1 MPWKFVFNPDTGGD
15 YEWVDDAATDTF
27 AQTLQTAAAKSDDD
41 LLRAIGINPDTTGKW
56 DSPSNKQILQDIG
69 YKGSFNASD
78 IGSFVKKAI
87 TKSDG
92 TLNLPVIGALAGGLA
107 GLAGAFNTTTQ
118 PTGYQGGIPKL
129 TATQPM
135 LTAPPTGR
143 RPGSGGINYGTGVQ
157 YKDEKGNIVSD
168 TSTSVADLLA
178 AAKANPFNQ
187 KDTYGVVPTVV
198 PRAASTQTFVA
209 PKAQTKAVVDES
221 VNSAKIIADRQAAAD
236 KVNAEIMARNQAA
249 AKAKADEAAKI
260 QADAA
265 AAAAANKATEDAKAK
280 AIVDAQAKVA
290 AEDKAARDAAA
301 KATADK
307 LTAEAAA
314 KAAADKAAQDAAAA
328 AAAKKAL
335 EDGAGVKAASEAAAK
350 AAADK
355 AAADK
360 AASDKAA
367 ADKAAAAK
375 AAADAAFAKTP
386 EGMAQKIGVALP
398 TDWSKLGAQEKI
410 DFFNAKNIDPSKLLT
425 AGVSQADIDWMTQHG
440 YNGKT
445 INQGIAAGTALPTGW
460 NDLEA
465 KDKIDSLNKN
475 NVGIAALTKA
485 GTSQSDID
493 WMAQHG
499 YNGKTIDQAAAAGV
513 SLPTGW
519 NDLVA
524 QDKIDYLNT
533 NKIGADALTKAGT
546 STADLDWMKQ
556 NGYTGGVS
564 AAAPTALFNFFNQKL
579 GLNPAGS
586 TNRVIGNG
594 SFGDTPEDFGVVDGG
609 FNMQMPGM
617 TDAEKAARQAE
628 LAQKI
633 GQGSQ
638 NGYIDLMKANG
649 YKGMAQGGITTLN
662 HGGFVI
668 PADVVSHFGNGSS
681 EAGLKLL
688 QHKLGATPIKGHGD
702 GMSDSIPASIDGR
715 EKALVANEEAYVSPK
730 MVERLGDGDM
740 DKGSR
745 KLRNMME
752 QIRKAR
758 TGSKDQGKQ
767 VNPERFMPGG
777 LAAAYAAGGSIKR
790 FVDGNTVTG
799 TNAGVTGTEQKLS
812 TWAGPYVTDM
822 LAQGQAL
829 ANTPYQAY
837 TGPLTAGASG
847 LQTSAFTAANN
858 LTTPSSIGTAAAN
871 ANALGDA
878 ASQYSYTPTSFSN
891 QFFAPTPYTTASAPE
906 YAQLVPQNVASTF
919 QAPTATNATN
929 FTTGMFGNTE
939 AQAYMNPY
947 LRQSLDPQLAEA
959 RRQADI
965 QAQADQARATAA
977 GAFGGGRQALMASEN
992 RRNLNTNL
1000 ANITGQGYNTAYTN
1014 AMGQYNQDQ
1023 SRSLQAQQAQESARQ
1038 ANQNY
1043 GLQAATTAGSQGLQA
1058 ALANQ
1063 SAGLTAGQ
1071 GNINAALAAAQ
1082 QVENSRQFG
1091 AGQAMTAAEKAANY
1105 GMQAAQ
1111 ATEASNQFA
1120 NQQGLAGLS
1129 LANNAYMNAGNLGA
1143 LQNATDLSNIKAQ
1156 ADLGATQRAIE
1167 AEGVA
1172 ADKAAYD
1179 AALNDPFNK
1188 LLFESKLINGLPM
1201 TAQQYTM
1208 AQPSTAQQTLA
1219 GAGGVAGL
1227 MNGKTSLTADD
1238 LTAALAR
1245 VGLA

>member
-1 MPWKFVFNPDTGGD
+1 MG
-15 YEWVDDAATDTF
+15 YY
-27 AQTLQTAAAKSDDD
+27 DDD
-41 LLRAIGINPDTTGKW
+41 GNWIAVAK
-56 DSPSNKQILQDIG
+56 
-69 YKGSFNASD
+69 
-78 IGSFVKKAI
+78 
-87 TKSDG
+87 DG
-92 TLNLPVIGALAGGLA
+92 TETNLGKDAGPLTNEDSGTQDMSGWKYNNGVWTSPTGVQTDLTYLNQNPGLLDTLNKALGTKLTTADLAKFGVGAGAFAGLA
-107 GLAGAFNTTTQ
+107 GLTGVKTT

-129 TATQPM
+129 TASQPM
-135 LTAPPTGR
+135 LTAPPADR

-157 YKDEKGNIVSD
+157 YKDDKGNIVSD
-168 TSTSVADLLA
+168 TSTPIEQLLA

-236 KVNAEIMARNQAA
+236 KVNADILAKNQAA
-249 AKAKADEAAKI
+249 TKAKADAAAKI

-265 AAAAANKATEDAKAK
+265 AAAATNKATEDAKAK
-280 AIVDAQAKVA
+280 AIVDSQAKKA
-290 AEDKAARDAAA
+290 AEDKAA
-301 KATADK
+301 AD
-307 LTAEAAA
+307 

-335 EDGAGVKAASEAAAK
+335 EEGATLKAASEAAAKTTADK

-355 AAADK
+355 AAAD
-360 AASDKAA
+360 
-367 ADKAAAAK
+367 K

-386 EGMAQKIGVALP
+386 EGMAKKIGVELP
-398 TDWSKLGAQEKI
+398 TDWSKLDAQDKI
-410 DFFNAKNIDPSKLLT
+410 DFFNKKNIDPSKLLT

-440 YNGKT
+440 YNSKT
-445 INQGIAAGTALPTGW
+445 IDQGIAAGVSLPTGWNNLNAQDKIDYLNKNNVGIDALTKAGTSKSDIDWMTQHGYNGSTINQSNAAGVSLPTGW
-460 NDLEA
+460 NDFTA
-465 KDKIDSLNKN
+465 QQKIDSLNKN
-475 NVGIAALTKA
+475 NVGI
-485 GTSQSDID
+485 
-493 WMAQHG
+493 
-499 YNGKTIDQAAAAGV
+499 
-513 SLPTGW
+513 
-519 NDLVA
+519 
-524 QDKIDYLNT
+524 
-533 NKIGADALTKAGT
+533 DALTKAGT
-546 STADLDWMKQ
+546 SASDIDWMKQ
-556 NGYTGGVS
+556 NGYTGGATP
-564 AAAPTALFNFFNQKL
+564 AALKLPTDWGVQGGQYGDAQQKIDYFNQNKIS
-579 GLNPAGS
+579 A
-586 TNRVIGNG
+586 
-594 SFGDTPEDFGVVDGG
+594 D
-609 FNMQMPGM
+609 Q
-617 TDAEKAARQAE
+617 
-628 LAQKI
+628 LA
-633 GQGSQ
+633 GQGVSQ
-638 NGYIDLMKANG
+638 ADIDWMKAHG
-649 YKGMAQGGITTLN
+649 YQGMAQGGITTLN

-688 QHKLGATPIKGHGD
+688 QQKIGATPIKGHGD

-745 KLRNMME
+745 KLKHMME

-777 LAAAYAAGGSIKR
+777 LAAAYASGGSIKR
-790 FVDGNTVTG
+790 FGAGDTVAGNA
-799 TNAGVTGTEQKLS
+799 NAGVTGTEQTLS
-812 TWAGPYVTDM
+812 NWVGPYATDM
-822 LAQGQAL
+822 LAKGQAL

-837 TGPLTAGASG
+837 TGPLTAGESG

-858 LTTPSSIGTAAAN
+858 LTTPSSIGTAAVN

-891 QFFAPTPYTTASAPE
+891 QFFAPTPYTTASTPE

-919 QAPTATNATN
+919 QAPEVTNATN
-929 FTTGMFGNTE
+929 FTNQYTAPTPYQNTNFTSGTFGNTE

-959 RRQADI
+959 RRQAEI
-965 QAQADQARATAA
+965 QSQADQARATAA

-1000 ANITGQGYNTAYTN
+1000 ANITGQGYNTAYQN
-1014 AMGQYNQDQ
+1014 AMSQYNQDQ
-1023 SRSLQAQQAQESARQ
+1023 GRNLQAQQYSEASKQFGANQNMTAAQMMAQYGLSAQQAQEAARQ

-1043 GLQAATTAGSQGLQA
+1043 GLQAATTAGAQGLQA
-1058 ALANQ
+1058 AIANQ

-1091 AGQAMTAAEKAANY
+1091 AGQAMTAAQQAANY

-1129 LANNAYMNAGNLGA
+1129 LANSAYMNAGNLGA
-1143 LQNATDLSNIKAQ
+1143 MQNATDLSNIKAQ

-1172 ADKAAYD
+1172 ADKKAFED
-1179 AALNDPFNK
+1179 AQKDPYTKLQFQQAMLNGMPITSTDYTM
-1188 LLFESKLINGLPM
+1188 SQINGLQAASGGALT
-1201 TAQQYTM
+1201 TAQI
-1208 AQPSTAQQTLA
+1208 L
-1219 GAGGVAGL
+1219 
-1227 MNGKTSLTADD
+1227 
-1238 LTAALAR
+1238 AAL
-1245 VGLA
+1245 GLTDSTTKTTTTK